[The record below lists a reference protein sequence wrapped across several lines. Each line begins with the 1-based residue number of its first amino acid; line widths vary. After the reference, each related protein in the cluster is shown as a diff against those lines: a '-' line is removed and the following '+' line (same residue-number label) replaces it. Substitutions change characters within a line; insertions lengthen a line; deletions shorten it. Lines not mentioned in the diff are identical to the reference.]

1 MIRRSTAGALLVCAV
16 ALAACQTAG
25 IQSAGG
31 PPVEGRWASGDGL
44 SVSTLRQGRLVTRV
58 TNTGEVV
65 ADGTYAVEG
74 GQVNFSWFSIA
85 AQQQRSAVCTFA
97 GPNALRCSQAGG
109 SSFDLTRI
117 A

>member
-1 MIRRSTAGALLVCAV
+1 MIRRSPTAALLACAV
-16 ALAACQTAG
+16 ALAGCQTAG
-25 IQSAGG
+25 LQSGDA
-31 PPVEGRWASGDGL
+31 PPLEGRWASGDGL
-44 SVSTLRQGRLVTRV
+44 SVSTLRRGRLVTRV

-74 GQVNFSWFSIA
+74 DEVHFSWFSIS

-97 GPNALRCSQAGG
+97 GPNALRCSQTGG
-109 SSFDLTRI
+109 GSFDLTRI

>member
-1 MIRRSTAGALLVCAV
+1 MIRRSTTAALLVCAA
-16 ALAACQTAG
+16 ALAGCQTAMMH
-25 IQSAGG
+25 SAGG

-58 TNTGEVV
+58 NATGEVV

-74 GQVNFSWFSIA
+74 NRVNFSWFSIS
-85 AQQQRSAVCTFA
+85 AQQQRTAVCTFA
-97 GPNALRCSQAGG
+97 GPNALRCDQAGG
-109 SSFDLTRI
+109 ASFDLTRI